1 MTYGIHHVEVK
12 KIQWIQQPSY
22 NHKRCTYLQ
31 KQESDEKVIP
41 PSFLVSDDM
50 TLGIDPDP

>member
-1 MTYGIHHVEVK
+1 MYGIHYVEVK